1 MIEDVKEQHAFAI
14 QRGDWRDAA
23 QMQSL
28 ILAMLTTVRGG
39 IDGSLVNE
47 YKERSAD
54 VFLRLAEN
62 ARANRLQASRL
73 YGTFEAKLRNRDR

>member
-28 ILAMLTTVRGG
+28 ILAMLTAVRGG

-62 ARANRLQASRL
+62 ARANRLQTSLL
-73 YGTFEAKLRNRDR
+73 YGKFEAKLRNRER